1 MSFWLVIVFFEGGDR
16 DSIYLADR
24 DTNNIPLNIGSPPNK
39 QANIMNLTRFE
50 TKDGVEL
57 VINEVGESFATVR
70 GYARMSGRDAST
82 ISRRLKGVGSDRIKE
97 AEIIT
102 PGGIQGVA
110 LISEDIIT
118 DWIVEDNPLLAK
130 AMLKA
135 GVRVFLHTA
144 AGYQLTSNAIVP
156 TTPALPQTYIEAL
169 ELLLA
174 SEKDKE
180 RLALENSMQA
190 AQIDEL
196 EEDVDRLSE
205 IADELFNYSSIIRIA
220 KLNNVNEKVYNW
232 RKLKAAS
239 KVKGVEVKHAA

>member
-1 MSFWLVIVFFEGGDR
+1 MESLTVLDFAGKNIRFERRGDR
-16 DSIYLADR
+16 VWVSLTDMAKATGKLVAD
-24 DTNNIPLNIGSPPNK
+24 
-39 QANIMNLTRFE
+39 
-50 TKDGVEL
+50 
-57 VINEVGESFATVR
+57 
-70 GYARMSGRDAST
+70 YARSKSATEFLCELESIMGIPIMLSSVGGTSETTGTWAIEEVAIDFASWCNVSFRIWVT
-82 ISRRLKGVGSDRIKE
+82 QQIRTLMAEGVV
-97 AEIIT
+97 T
-102 PGGIQGVA
+102 
-110 LISEDIIT
+110 
-118 DWIVEDNPLLAK
+118 
-130 AMLKA
+130 
-135 GVRVFLHTA
+135 
-144 AGYQLTSNAIVP
+144 IVP

-239 KVKGVEVKHAA
+239 KVKGVEVKHAACQRYGIKNLYHRDVWETAYPDAVIPEASGLATV

>member
-1 MSFWLVIVFFEGGDR
+1 M
-16 DSIYLADR
+16 
-24 DTNNIPLNIGSPPNK
+24 TT
-39 QANIMNLTRFE
+39 LTRFE
-50 TKDGVEL
+50 TQDGIEL
-57 VINEVGESFATVR
+57 VINESGESFATVR

-97 AEIIT
+97 AEILT
-102 PGGIQGVA
+102 PGGLQGVA

-118 DWIVEDNPLLAK
+118 DWIVEDNPPLAK

-144 AGYQLTSNAIVP
+144 AGYQLTSSAIAPV
-156 TTPALPQTYIEAL
+156 THALPQTYVEAL
-169 ELLLA
+169 KALVQAEE
-174 SEKDKE
+174 EKE
-180 RLALENSMQA
+180 ALALENSLQA

-205 IADELFNYSSIIRIA
+205 LADELFNYSSIIRIA
-220 KLNNVNEKVYNW
+220 KLNGVNEKAYNW

-239 KVKGVEVKHAA
+239 KVKGVEVKQSPCSRFGVKNLYHIDAWKAAYPEAKLPETSGLATV